1 MKSVR
6 TSILAF
12 FAALAATGVANAASV
27 EVRVSG
33 VANAKGQ
40 IVVSACDKA
49 TFLKTCPYNVKVP
62 AALGAVTAKIANLPP
77 GSWSFLAFHDQD
89 GDGVMKKTA
98 LGLPADGVGLSRDP
112 KARFGPPKFDDSA
125 VEVGAGGASVSIG
138 LKY

>member
-6 TSILAF
+6 TSILALV
-12 FAALAATGVANAASV
+12 AALAATGVAHAASV

-33 VANAKGQ
+33 VSNAKGQ

-62 AALGAVTAKIANLPP
+62 AASGAVTAKIANLPP
-77 GSWSFLAFHDQD
+77 GQWSFLAFHDED

-112 KARFGPPKFDDSA
+112 KARFGPPKFEDSA
-125 VEVGAGGASVSIG
+125 VDVGAGGASVAVS

>member
-1 MKSVR
+1 MR
-6 TSILAF
+6 PSILVLV
-12 FAALAATGVANAASV
+12 AALAVTGVAQAAPV
-27 EVRVSG
+27 EVKVSG
-33 VANAKGQ
+33 VGSAKGQ
-40 IVVSACDKA
+40 VVVSACDKA

-62 AALGAVTAKIANLPP
+62 AASGAVTARIANLPP
-77 GSWSFLAFHDQD
+77 GRWSFLAFHDQD

-125 VEVGAGGASVSIG
+125 VDVGADGASVAVS

>member
-1 MKSVR
+1 MKS
-6 TSILAF
+6 SILAI
-12 FAALAATGVANAASV
+12 ALLAAAGAARAAPV

-33 VANAKGQ
+33 VSSAKGQ
-40 IVVSACDKA
+40 VVVSACDQA

-62 AALGAVTAKIANLPP
+62 AAPGGVTARIANLPP
-77 GSWSFLAFHDQD
+77 GRWSFLAFHDQD

-112 KARFGPPKFDDSA
+112 KARFGPPKFEDSA
-125 VEVGAGGASVSIG
+125 VDVGAAPVSVAVS

>member
-1 MKSVR
+1 MKIAGP
-6 TSILAF
+6 SILALL
-12 FAALAATGVANAASV
+12 AALAATGAANAASV

-33 VANAKGQ
+33 VSGAKGQ
-40 IVVSACDKA
+40 VVVSVCDKA
-49 TFLKTCPYNVKVP
+49 SFLKTCAISAKAPAAQGVVTVRLPNVP
-62 AALGAVTAKIANLPP
+62 A
-77 GSWSFLAFHDQD
+77 GSWSFMAFHDQD

-125 VEVGAGGASVSIG
+125 VEVGAAPLSVAIG

>member
-6 TSILAF
+6 TSILALL
-12 FAALAATGVANAASV
+12 AALVATGAQAASV
-27 EVRVSG
+27 EIRVSG

-40 IVVSACDKA
+40 VVVSACDKT

-62 AALGAVTAKIANLPP
+62 AASGAVTAKVANLPP
-77 GSWSFLAFHDQD
+77 GRWSFLAFHDQD

-112 KARFGPPKFDDSA
+112 KARFGPPKFEDSA
-125 VEVGAGGASVSIG
+125 VDVGADGASVSIG